1 MTYEKYHTFKEVMRQ
16 PDTWQ
21 LIYDEIIE
29 DKNFDYNI
37 FKDSYDEIIL
47 FGCGSSYNL
56 SQSAAFLTRYLSK
69 LSKNITSLAIPGAE
83 LLLNTDLYFKENKK
97 YLVVGFSRSGETT
110 ESVDVLKRIKDYKN
124 VKSYAFSCKEGSTFA
139 KLADESYICRN
150 AVEKSI
156 VMTESFSSMLFAYC
170 AIFAGLMKNTDVLED
185 LKKLI
190 VFVREKLPVIAAYTS
205 QYIDKNS
212 FDSYFVL
219 GSDFNYGLAL
229 EADLKMKEMS
239 QVPSYSYHLYEF
251 SHGPKSLLN
260 ENSLC
265 LVLTPNK
272 NLIKYEIKLKEY
284 SELKT
289 RMLIIGIREIKNL
302 QNNQISYFL
311 QTESF
316 NKDIVKSFINIP
328 VFQFLAFFKTLKN
341 GLNPDIPRNLS
352 YTVKI

>member
-1 MTYEKYHTFKEVMRQ
+1 MTYEKNYTFREIMRQ

-21 LIYDEIIE
+21 FIYDEIIE
-29 DKNFDYNI
+29 NKNFDYNI
-37 FKDSYDEIIL
+37 FKDNYDEIIL

-69 LSKNITSLAIPGAE
+69 NVISLALPSSE
-83 LLLNTDLYFKENKK
+83 LLLNTDLYFKDNKK

-110 ESVDVLKRIKDYKN
+110 ESVDVLKSIKSYKN
-124 VKSYAFSCKEGSTFA
+124 IKSYTFSCNDGSTFST
-139 KLADESYICRN
+139 LAGESYICKN

-170 AIFAGLMKNTDVLED
+170 AIFAMFMQNSDVLDD

-190 VFVREKLPVIAAYTS
+190 KFVREKLPSIVDYTS
-205 QYIDKNS
+205 QYIEKNN
-212 FDSYFVL
+212 FNSYFVL
-219 GSDFNYGLAL
+219 GSDFNYGLAV

-265 LVLTPNK
+265 LILTPNK
-272 NLIKYEIKLKEY
+272 NLIKYENKLKEY

-289 RMLIIGIREIKNL
+289 KMLIIGIEEIKNL
-302 QNNQISYFL
+302 KNNQINYFL

-316 NKDIVKSFINIP
+316 NKDIIKSFINIP

-341 GLNPDIPRNLS
+341 GLNPDIPKNLS

>member
-1 MTYEKYHTFKEVMRQ
+1 MTYEKYYTFSEIMRQ

-56 SQSAAFLTRYLSK
+56 SQSAAFITRYLSK
-69 LSKNITSLAIPGAE
+69 NVTSLAIPATE

-110 ESVDVLKRIKDYKN
+110 ESVDVLKRIKGYKN
-124 VKSYAFSCKEGSTFA
+124 VKSYTFSCKGGSTFTT
-139 KLADESYICRN
+139 LSDGSYICRN

-170 AIFAGLMKNTDVLED
+170 AIFTMLMKNSDVLED

-190 VFVREKLPVIAAYTS
+190 IFTREKLPAIAAYTNH
-205 QYIDKNS
+205 YVDENS
-212 FDSYFVL
+212 FNSYFVL
-219 GSDFNYGLAL
+219 GSDFNYGLAV

-265 LVLTPNK
+265 LILTPNK
-272 NLIKYEIKLKEY
+272 NLLKYEIKLKEY

-289 RMLIIGIREIKNL
+289 RMLIIGIQEIKNL
-302 QNNQISYFL
+302 QNNKISYFL
-311 QTESF
+311 QTEIF
-316 NKDIVKSFINIP
+316 NQGIIKSFINIP

-341 GLNPDIPRNLS
+341 SLNPDIPINLS

>member
-1 MTYEKYHTFKEVMRQ
+1 MTYEKQYTFREIMRQ

-21 LIYDEIIE
+21 FIYDEIIGS
-29 DKNFDYNI
+29 KNFDLNI
-37 FKDSYDEIIL
+37 FKSDYDEIIL

-69 LSKNITSLAIPGAE
+69 NVTSLALPSSE
-83 LLLNTDLYFKENKK
+83 LLLNSDLYFKDNKK
-97 YLVVGFSRSGETT
+97 YLVIGFSRSGETT
-110 ESVDVLKRIKDYKN
+110 ESVDVLKSIKGHKN
-124 VKSYAFSCKEGSTFA
+124 IKSYAFSCKEGSTFST
-139 KLADESYICRN
+139 LADESYVCKN

-156 VMTESFSSMLFAYC
+156 VMTESFSSMLFAYF
-170 AIFAGLMKNTDVLED
+170 AIFAKLMENSDVLDD

-190 VFVREKLPVIAAYTS
+190 KFVREKLPAIVQYTS
-205 QYIDKNS
+205 QYVEKNN
-212 FDSYFVL
+212 FNSYFVL
-219 GSDFNYGLAL
+219 GSDFNYGLAV

-265 LVLTPNK
+265 LILTPNK
-272 NLIKYEIKLKEY
+272 NLIKYENKLKEY

-289 RMLIIGIREIKNL
+289 KMLIIGIAEIKNL
-302 QNNQISYFL
+302 NNNQINYFL
-311 QTESF
+311 QTGSF
-316 NKDIVKSFINIP
+316 KKDIVKSFINIP

-341 GLNPDIPRNLS
+341 GLNPDIPKNLS
-352 YTVKI
+352 YSVKI